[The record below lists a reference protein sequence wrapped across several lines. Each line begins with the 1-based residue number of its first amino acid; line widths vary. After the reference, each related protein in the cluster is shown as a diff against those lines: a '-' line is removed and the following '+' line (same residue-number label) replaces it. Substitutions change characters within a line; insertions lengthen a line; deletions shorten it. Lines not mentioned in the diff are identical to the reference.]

1 MAFNYEFPYYDP
13 GRLNLDKLYNDYF
26 QFKKNLDE
34 LYEIVKAF
42 DITRAEVEQM
52 IAEAS
57 NVLKD
62 YTDLKIDDYD
72 REKMRPYVQEAI
84 NTYNLIIRQYIN
96 AQDEAFFTAQSNR
109 TDAIADDLR
118 TYIDNKV
125 INILEMENPVTGET
139 QPIPDVIDYLV
150 ETFHRENALTAGE
163 YDGYELTANDYD
175 SQLISAYAYD
185 FDGRNQVIH

>member
-1 MAFNYEFPYYDP
+1 LIN
-13 GRLNLDKLYNDYF
+13 YNDYF
-26 QFKKNLDE
+26 EFQKSLDE

-57 NVLKD
+57 NVLKA

-72 REKMRPYVQEAI
+72 REKMQPYVQQAI

-96 AQDEAFFTAQSNR
+96 AQDEAFFIAQSNR

-118 TYIDNKV
+118 TYIDDKV
-125 INILEMENPVTGET
+125 INILEMENPVTGEM
-139 QPIPDVIDYLV
+139 QPIPDVVDYIV

-163 YDGYELTANDYD
+163 YDGYELTANAYD